1 MQDVSQ
7 FVIRSML
14 DDGQITPEEFER
26 ARVQAAQDEGD
37 ITQTLLD
44 LRVITGRELAIAR
57 AKICEYPFVDLDMFE
72 VDFQNALRVPKQVAE
87 KLNVFPLF
95 ILGEI
100 ATVAM
105 EDPLNLNAIDQI
117 NQLLKVQI
125 DPVICDSDQLSGLIA
140 RAYSLARAAGIVRD
154 YNHKDEDLT
163 TGEEPI
169 VVAVNQVIAAAID
182 SGASDVHLNP
192 DENAL
197 LLRYRIDGVLQSQQA
212 PDMSVHAGMV
222 QRLKVMAQLDLT
234 QTRRPQDGKFRFN
247 HGDQVIDVRL
257 SLLPTVHGEN
267 AVLRL
272 LRPASDIGSIHDL
285 GMPSDMTEQFEK
297 MVAKPH
303 GMILVTGPTGS
314 GKTTTLYT
322 ALSHINT
329 PSRNIMTIED
339 PVEIRLPMI
348 RQIQANHE
356 IGLTFASALRSILR
370 QDPDVVLVGEI
381 RDEETAKIGV
391 QAALTGHLVL
401 STLHTNDA
409 VGSIARL
416 RDFELPP
423 FAINN
428 ALLGV
433 IAQRL
438 VRRVCECCSESVTPS
453 HGELGAIGLT
463 DADTVG
469 FVSGSGCSRC
479 MNTGF
484 HGRLGVYEM
493 LRVTSAIQQLIEA
506 DATTKEI
513 GVCARTEGMRS
524 MLDDGIG
531 KARLGLTAISEMS
544 KLNASLDHDLLT
556 APKVAA

>member
-1 MQDVSQ
+1 
-7 FVIRSML
+7 ML
-14 DDGQITPEEFER
+14 DDGQITPEDFER
-26 ARVQAAQDEGD
+26 ARLKAARDDED
-37 ITQTLLD
+37 LAQVLLS
-44 LRVITGRELAIAR
+44 LKVITGRELSIAR

-72 VDFQNALRVPKQVAE
+72 VDFQNALRVPKAVAE

-95 ILGEI
+95 VLGDI

-105 EDPLNLNAIDQI
+105 EDPLNLQAIDQV

-125 DPVICDSDQLSGLIA
+125 EPVICDPDQLRGLIA

-154 YNHKDEDLT
+154 HHQDEDLT
-163 TGEEPI
+163 TGQEPI
-169 VVAVNQVIAAAID
+169 VVAVNQVLSAAID
-182 SGASDVHLNP
+182 SDASDVHLNP
-192 DENAL
+192 DEHSL

-212 PDMSVHAGMV
+212 PDLSVHAGMV
-222 QRLKVMAQLDLT
+222 QRLKVMARLDLT

-247 HGDQVIDVRL
+247 HGDEVVDVRL
-257 SLLPTVHGEN
+257 SLLPTIHGEN

-272 LRPASDIGSIHDL
+272 LRPASAIGSIHDL
-285 GMPSDMTEQFEK
+285 GMPGEMTEQFEQ

-322 ALSHINT
+322 ALSHINS
-329 PSRNIMTIED
+329 PVRNIMTIED

-356 IGLTFASALRSILR
+356 IGLTFATALRSILR

-438 VRRVCECCSESVTPS
+438 VRRVCESCAQSVIPS
-453 HGELGAIGLT
+453 HAELSAVGLT
-463 DADTVG
+463 EAQGDG
-469 FVSGSGCSRC
+469 FVSGHGCSRC
-479 MNTGF
+479 MNTGY

-493 LRVTSAIQQLIEA
+493 LRVTTQVQQLIES
-506 DATTKEI
+506 DATSNELAA
-513 GVCARTEGMRS
+513 CARAAGMRT

-531 KARLGLTAISEMS
+531 KARLGLTGITELA
-544 KLNASLDHDLLT
+544 KLNASLDHALRST
-556 APKVAA
+556 PKVAA